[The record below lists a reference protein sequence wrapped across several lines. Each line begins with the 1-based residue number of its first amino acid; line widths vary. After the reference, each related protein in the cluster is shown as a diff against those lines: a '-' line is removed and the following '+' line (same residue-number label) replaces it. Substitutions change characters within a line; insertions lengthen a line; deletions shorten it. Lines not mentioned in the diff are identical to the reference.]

1 MMNSITLHIVTGFLG
16 AGKTTF
22 VQAMLAELARRNE
35 ACDKPERVVYV
46 VNEFGEIGLDATI
59 MSNSNVPSY
68 ELSNGCICC
77 SLKSEFSLTL
87 RRIIEDHQ
95 PNRIIFEPSGLFILS
110 EMLLALSGE
119 DFSNLL
125 NIGGIITII
134 DSKNVRIHQAG
145 AMSTIIKN
153 QALLADILVASKM
166 PTEHSASLDKA
177 IDLQLAF
184 ANVPIITRNAWEFT
198 PDDWQKVF
206 DRPPRSLD
214 QIRQR
219 TTRRMVRRRLLATRQ
234 HPTLTSITIP
244 IDTDTMSREDIEAA
258 VTMLVS
264 DSSSTGHYSVG
275 HNSDDLTADV
285 NSTHFGNIIRA
296 KGVFS
301 FRASRGISWLIQIV
315 EKQIEWRKIPPR
327 QQDEPSLLII
337 IGTDLKEDMIR
348 QLFSN

>member
-1 MMNSITLHIVTGFLG
+1 MMKSITLHIVTGFLG

-35 ACDKPERVVYV
+35 TSDKPERVVYV

-68 ELSNGCICC
+68 ELANGCICC
-77 SLKSEFSLTL
+77 SLKSEFSLTM

-95 PNRIIFEPSGLFILS
+95 PDRIIFEPSGLFVLS
-110 EMLLALSGE
+110 EMLFALSGE
-119 DFSNLL
+119 EFSNRLS
-125 NIGGIITII
+125 IGNIITII
-134 DSKNVRIHQAG
+134 DAKNIHIHQAG
-145 AMSTIIKN
+145 ALSPIIKN
-153 QALLADILVASKM
+153 QALLADILIASKM
-166 PTEHSASLDKA
+166 PVEQSAALDKA

-198 PDDWQKVF
+198 PEDWQKVF

-219 TTRRMVRRRLLATRQ
+219 TTRRMVRRRLFTTRQ
-234 HPTLTSITIP
+234 HPTLISITIP

-264 DSSSTGHYSVG
+264 DSTPTDHNSVG
-275 HNSDDLTADV
+275 QNSYDLPTDV
-285 NSTHFGNIIRA
+285 NSTYFGNIIRA

-348 QLFSN
+348 QLFGN